1 MRSKVI
7 LFFVFIHAVAL
18 FGYSDFARIFSFD
31 SVDPYGFICPVQ
43 GDGSFYYKE
52 GAALVESPLMPYAE
66 GWKQGD
72 LPQPGYVGFRMSE
85 LPFVNPVFSPSEPA
99 LADYTP
105 LETDPAGDHSIPQA
119 FLDITDTRVS
129 FDSERIYFA
138 LRTASESYPVMSGFT
153 FYAYMP
159 VLVNPFVDPETDPTV
174 YGLMYT
180 VNVGMA
186 ISPGLYK
193 IAGISLDGLTRIG
206 DIEYSEQDGWLL
218 LSCALDDL
226 LADADVAEWLDS
238 DYPMFATVS
247 TTSQITL
254 TTGIQEADYTTGG
267 AILLKA
273 HEVRG
278 INQFSPVLQDLSYDI
293 SLDGTHL
300 NNLSITY
307 LDQDDNAPRDA
318 YLAVDGELY
327 ADLGLL
333 TLDSP
338 VFSEG
343 AVFGLSS
350 LDLPPVWEHL
360 QIVFSDADQTVQ
372 EIIDFPVSIQDELQ
386 APAAN
391 IALYPNPAGSSIKM
405 SYDMPR
411 EMVTGIYNIRGQL
424 VRKLDLSAGK
434 QEQSVDLSDFPAG
447 LYLLSGDGISP
458 RRFIKY

>member
-1 MRSKVI
+1 MKGSHQTITIDHLEMNGVMEELAKPAQMKVKYH
-7 LFFVFIHAVAL
+7 LDYF
-18 FGYSDFARIFSFD
+18 
-31 SVDPYGFICPVQ
+31 
-43 GDGSFYYKE
+43 
-52 GAALVESPLMPYAE
+52 
-66 GWKQGD
+66 
-72 LPQPGYVGFRMSE
+72 E
-85 LPFVNPVFSPSEPA
+85 L
-99 LADYTP
+99 
-105 LETDPAGDHSIPQA
+105 
-119 FLDITDTRVS
+119 
-129 FDSERIYFA
+129 
-138 LRTASESYPVMSGFT
+138 
-153 FYAYMP
+153 P

-307 LDQDDNAPRDA
+307 LDQDDNAPPGR
-318 YLAVDGELY
+318 
-327 ADLGLL
+327 
-333 TLDSP
+333 
-338 VFSEG
+338 
-343 AVFGLSS
+343 
-350 LDLPPVWEHL
+350 
-360 QIVFSDADQTVQ
+360 
-372 EIIDFPVSIQDELQ
+372 
-386 APAAN
+386 
-391 IALYPNPAGSSIKM
+391 
-405 SYDMPR
+405 
-411 EMVTGIYNIRGQL
+411 
-424 VRKLDLSAGK
+424 
-434 QEQSVDLSDFPAG
+434 
-447 LYLLSGDGISP
+447 LSGS
-458 RRFIKY
+458 RW